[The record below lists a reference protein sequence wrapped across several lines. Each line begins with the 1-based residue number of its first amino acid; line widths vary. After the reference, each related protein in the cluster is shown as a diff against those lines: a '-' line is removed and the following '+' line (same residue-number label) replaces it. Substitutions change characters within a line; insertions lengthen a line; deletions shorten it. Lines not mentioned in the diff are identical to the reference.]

1 MSTQNK
7 VIVTVKRLTPIGKD
21 YYFQVSWGSPIQ
33 YKYFSFRENE
43 AEDSI
48 YNEELNRNKAMVLAA
63 KIENGNTDTEE
74 IIYQT
79 PTN

>member
-1 MSTQNK
+1 MNTKNK
-7 VIVTVKRLTPIGKD
+7 VTVIRKTPINGNPA
-21 YYFQVSWGSPIQ
+21 FEVRNNGIIEAV
-33 YKYFSFRENE
+33 FSFRINVPEN
-43 AEDSI
+43 DI
-48 YNEELNRNKAMVLAA
+48 YNEESNRQLAMALAA